1 MALESHP
8 VQEQAIPR
16 TRPRWRRALP
26 LCLVVGVVAAVQ
38 LGERA
43 QNRIRVVQ
51 PTARVIDVTL
61 KAGETLGS
69 LLSRFGLDAGA
80 ARAVGESLR
89 PFVKPHEI
97 RSGKRLQVIVDAKDG
112 TVQGLEYRL
121 RAAVVRVT
129 STPEGWSA
137 ERREI
142 PSARVTRV
150 VRGVVSKSLYR
161 DGTAAGLTAAQIIE
175 LADIFQYD
183 VDFFSDF
190 RRGDTFSVAFEE
202 VRYADGRR
210 EPAKIQAAELTAGG
224 ARVHAFRHTT
234 EQGEDAYYD
243 IDGRSLRRAFL
254 RAPLNYRRISSHYS
268 FQRMHPISRT
278 VQPHLAI
285 DYAAAAGTPV
295 VCVGRGTV
303 RFAGWRDG
311 YGNLVEIAH
320 GNGYATRY
328 AHLSRISPGLRRG
341 NRVAQGDI
349 IGYIGQTG
357 HTTGPHLHFEMI
369 KGQRKINFL
378 ALIIPSQQQLAG
390 EELGRFTKL
399 RDRHLFLL
407 NDEELRLAQNPS

>member
-1 MALESHP
+1 MESHP
-8 VQEQAIPR
+8 VRQEAIR
-16 TRPRWRRALP
+16 RSRPGWRKALP
-26 LCLVVGVVAAVQ
+26 LCFAAGVVVAIQ
-38 LGERA
+38 LGGRA
-43 QNRIRVVQ
+43 QNRIRVAQ

-69 LLSRFGLDAGA
+69 VLSRFGLDAGA

-112 TVQGLEYRL
+112 TVQGLEYPL

-129 STPEGWSA
+129 ATPGGWSA
-137 ERREI
+137 ERREV

-202 VRYADGRR
+202 VRYANGRR
-210 EPAKIQAAELTAGG
+210 EPAKIEAAELTAGG
-224 ARVHAFRHTT
+224 APVHAFRHTT

-268 FQRMHPISRT
+268 VRRMHPILRT

-311 YGNLVEIAH
+311 YGNLVEVSH

-328 AHLSRISPGLRRG
+328 GHLSRISPGLRRG

-349 IGYIGQTG
+349 IGYVGQTG

-378 ALIIPSQQQLAG
+378 ALRIPSQQQLAG
-390 EELGRFTKL
+390 EELGRFTEL